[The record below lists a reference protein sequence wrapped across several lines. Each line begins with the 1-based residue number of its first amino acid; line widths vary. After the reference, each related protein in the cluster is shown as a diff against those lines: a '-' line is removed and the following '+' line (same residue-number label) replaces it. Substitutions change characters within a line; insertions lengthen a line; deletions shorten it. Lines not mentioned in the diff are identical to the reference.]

1 MNKKKLK
8 ADLDK
13 VGQMIDTAKK
23 ANKQLT
29 AEQVKEAT
37 NILRRTNA
45 SMIFLKRMN
54 AKSSKTA
61 TEKTAALD
69 KSVKE
74 SLIKEADAT
83 TEKVSLRKESSVLKI
98 MAKRIQLSLDSVR
111 KLSTMVRELSGKTS
125 GKVPGV
131 PDGTGPL
138 GAGPEKGRGLGPC
151 KQTGE
156 LPEGQTTGAD
166 ASEKQA
172 ASDSL
177 EAEDK
182 GVASDAQVQAPE
194 KAPGSADAVNTPAV
208 ETSGD
213 QAAGN
218 VPDPQNSQPDY
229 GVTPPAE
236 TSGDQA
242 AGNVPDPQN
251 SQTDYGVTPP
261 VTDSAAQAAGE
272 AAGEAA
278 SASPAPDVAASK
290 AAKEVPGGFEASV
303 KHFENKADF
312 KPKTA
317 GDTKKAAAEKLCAY
331 IKREKY
337 GSLAALRSAING
349 FCKGA
354 NIEYPEK
361 APVPRC
367 LYSSVIRKAGK
378 TTKGTGTKPV
388 AKVSDKKVQAKDVM
402 ASAKNRAKILYAR
415 AIKLIEEASKEKAA
429 KKTDLEKRASTLEA
443 MADAILK
450 NAAKKVKASKADQ
463 KAMPK
468 AAPKAVPKKA
478 TKEKT
483 AVAKTDA
490 ATAVFASGDAVLLAD
505 GSIGKVSTIDGD
517 KLQVSIGGVDK
528 EVLAQTVKKIT
539 EGCNVAEKPKKKLSI
554 KEKVKEAISLIRSG
568 GKTVA
573 KTKTADIDVIPA
585 VAPDAPE
592 STIEEVTESGGNSV
606 STSEAKSLQFVDGL
620 GWTVNESETE
630 VVSFGEDKGA
640 AEGYVQAK
648 KAAMQQDKVIDSA
661 DHAVPEGSE
670 GVQKKLKGL
679 DQTGKDYGTTTK
691 EEKVNPQT
699 SMIGKATKKTATG
712 QNPGEPTDSTTSRVP
727 DGSQD
732 GQKVLKGLDQKGKGY
747 STTQPNQR
755 VNEQFSMLASKNKIL
770 SESNKR
776 MADRLSSL
784 ESTTLAGRAVKVGA
798 ITEEQRTGQIAI
810 LADLYSN
817 SRAEFNAYSRLIA
830 NLESQDDMVGNRTV
844 AKVRSAMANKK
855 AIVVEASDAS
865 PIDSSLENGTFF
877 ED

>member
-54 AKSSKTA
+54 AKSVKTT

-156 LPEGQTTGAD
+156 LPEGQTAKAD
-166 ASEKQA
+166 TSEKQA

-213 QAAGN
+213 QAAGA

-272 AAGEAA
+272 AAGEASGEA
-278 SASPAPDVAASK
+278 SGEAAGSPAPDVAASK
-290 AAKEVPGGFEASV
+290 TAKEVPGGFEASV

-367 LYSSVIRKAGK
+367 FYSSVIRKAGK

-388 AKVSDKKVQAKDVM
+388 TKVSDKKVQAKDVM
-402 ASAKNRAKILYAR
+402 VSAKNRAKILYAR
-415 AIKLIEEASKEKAA
+415 AIKLIEE
-429 KKTDLEKRASTLEA
+429 
-443 MADAILK
+443 
-450 NAAKKVKASKADQ
+450 
-463 KAMPK
+463 
-468 AAPKAVPKKA
+468 
-478 TKEKT
+478 
-483 AVAKTDA
+483 
-490 ATAVFASGDAVLLAD
+490 
-505 GSIGKVSTIDGD
+505 
-517 KLQVSIGGVDK
+517 
-528 EVLAQTVKKIT
+528 
-539 EGCNVAEKPKKKLSI
+539 
-554 KEKVKEAISLIRSG
+554 
-568 GKTVA
+568 
-573 KTKTADIDVIPA
+573 VI
-585 VAPDAPE
+585 
-592 STIEEVTESGGNSV
+592 
-606 STSEAKSLQFVDGL
+606 
-620 GWTVNESETE
+620 
-630 VVSFGEDKGA
+630 
-640 AEGYVQAK
+640 
-648 KAAMQQDKVIDSA
+648 
-661 DHAVPEGSE
+661 
-670 GVQKKLKGL
+670 
-679 DQTGKDYGTTTK
+679 
-691 EEKVNPQT
+691 
-699 SMIGKATKKTATG
+699 
-712 QNPGEPTDSTTSRVP
+712 
-727 DGSQD
+727 
-732 GQKVLKGLDQKGKGY
+732 
-747 STTQPNQR
+747 
-755 VNEQFSMLASKNKIL
+755 
-770 SESNKR
+770 
-776 MADRLSSL
+776 
-784 ESTTLAGRAVKVGA
+784 GRAHV
-798 ITEEQRTGQIAI
+798 
-810 LADLYSN
+810 
-817 SRAEFNAYSRLIA
+817 
-830 NLESQDDMVGNRTV
+830 
-844 AKVRSAMANKK
+844 
-855 AIVVEASDAS
+855 
-865 PIDSSLENGTFF
+865 
-877 ED
+877 